1 MTPSGY
7 YARLGLYVA
16 LNVLTFAD
24 QSWATISAD
33 PAHFSVRLALA
44 AVIAWRAFIDNSGS
58 QLENAK

>member
-1 MTPSGY
+1 MTPTGY
-7 YARLGLYVA
+7 YTRAVLYIG

-24 QSWATISAD
+24 QSWSSIQAD

-44 AVIAWRAFIDNSGS
+44 AVIAWRAFIDHSGS